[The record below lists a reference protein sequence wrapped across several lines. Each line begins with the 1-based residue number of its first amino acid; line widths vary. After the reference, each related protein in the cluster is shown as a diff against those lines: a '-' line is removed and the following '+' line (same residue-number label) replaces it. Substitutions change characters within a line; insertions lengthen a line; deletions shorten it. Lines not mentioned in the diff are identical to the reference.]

1 MGFLDNINDI
11 GATNRAPAHQKQHE
25 DDEDGKGQCKEVGL
39 RVKTQN
45 HFLGIHNHGTEDLP
59 DAPGQRNTQQGTSGA
74 GAQREKGQFLAQ
86 FRFQNKDHH
95 YLLSGV
101 PSLRQNGE
109 DSGRAHHAGVS
120 CDKKN
125 GKKGT
130 SGQQSVLP
138 PIFPPEMAINF

>member
-1 MGFLDNINDI
+1 MGQRGWVRFMGFLDNINDI

-86 FRFQNKDHH
+86 FRFQ
-95 YLLSGV
+95 LV
-101 PSLRQNGE
+101 PG
-109 DSGRAHHAGVS
+109 
-120 CDKKN
+120 
-125 GKKGT
+125 GT
-130 SGQQSVLP
+130 QGQKV
-138 PIFPPEMAINF
+138 PISRDF